1 MQDQGKRLLV
11 AVALALVVMLVW
23 TQFVKKPESPKPKEG
38 SGAQVTVTSKPLVT
52 DGSLCSHSK
61 VETFRYPMLVAQLSS
76 CGGTLVGWLLADPRY
91 VEDATHGELVRTGP
105 SPATPDELGDF
116 ALNFVDAD
124 NREIVPANA
133 QWEGRRL
140 GDRQMEYRLDDG
152 DTHLVKTFTIYPDDY
167 MISMSYSG
175 ASAGKGQLVPTV
187 SVFGWQDPES
197 DTSKNGR
204 VQPRVW
210 QSTTYRRGAKVATAD
225 LDIGGMDGQPRTE
238 KDVQYTGFE
247 HPYLMTV
254 FAPHLAPEDVTKRT
268 RADTTGAMRT
278 DIELKSVTAGS
289 LNPHE
294 VVGYLGP
301 KSFDMLEHADDVAKF
316 DTGFKETLDFGRLP
330 LIGVSLSI
338 IGRPLLWLLGKLY
351 GVVGNWG
358 ISIILLTVIVK
369 LLTLFWTTR
378 SMRSM
383 KAMAAVAPQVQ
394 EIQKKCGDDKQR
406 AQAETMALY
415 KQNNIRPLA
424 GCAPMFLQVPI
435 WSALYIMLSVAG
447 EFYLQPFIPGW
458 IDDLSATDPYY
469 VLPVALFI
477 LYFVQMRLTPQNSA
491 QPGQKMMQYGMP
503 IMFGI
508 FAFYFPAGLT
518 IYMITNTI
526 LSSIHSI
533 YMNRYDK
540 KSLEMI
546 ALLKKNKAAVEARA
560 KAEEETKAKASEK
573 RGKAT
578 LKVVDAD
585 GVEKSGA
592 VAQETAKREEVSSD
606 EGDDD
611 DNDDDST
618 SALAT
623 TGTSGGNQVRRS
635 RRKKRRR

>member
-1 MQDQGKRLLV
+1 
-11 AVALALVVMLVW
+11 
-23 TQFVKKPESPKPKEG
+23 
-38 SGAQVTVTSKPLVT
+38 
-52 DGSLCSHSK
+52 
-61 VETFRYPMLVAQLSS
+61 
-76 CGGTLVGWLLADPRY
+76 
-91 VEDATHGELVRTGP
+91 
-105 SPATPDELGDF
+105 
-116 ALNFVDAD
+116 
-124 NREIVPANA
+124 
-133 QWEGRRL
+133 
-140 GDRQMEYRLDDG
+140 
-152 DTHLVKTFTIYPDDY
+152 
-167 MISMSYSG
+167 
-175 ASAGKGQLVPTV
+175 
-187 SVFGWQDPES
+187 
-197 DTSKNGR
+197 
-204 VQPRVW
+204 
-210 QSTTYRRGAKVATAD
+210 
-225 LDIGGMDGQPRTE
+225 
-238 KDVQYTGFE
+238 
-247 HPYLMTV
+247 
-254 FAPHLAPEDVTKRT
+254 
-268 RADTTGAMRT
+268 
-278 DIELKSVTAGS
+278 
-289 LNPHE
+289 
-294 VVGYLGP
+294 
-301 KSFDMLEHADDVAKF
+301 
-316 DTGFKETLDFGRLP
+316 
-330 LIGVSLSI
+330 
-338 IGRPLLWLLGKLY
+338 
-351 GVVGNWG
+351 
-358 ISIILLTVIVK
+358 
-369 LLTLFWTTR
+369 
-378 SMRSM
+378 
-383 KAMAAVAPQVQ
+383 MAAVAPQVQ

>member
-1 MQDQGKRLLV
+1 V
-11 AVALALVVMLVW
+11 
-23 TQFVKKPESPKPKEG
+23 
-38 SGAQVTVTSKPLVT
+38 
-52 DGSLCSHSK
+52 
-61 VETFRYPMLVAQLSS
+61 
-76 CGGTLVGWLLADPRY
+76 
-91 VEDATHGELVRTGP
+91 
-105 SPATPDELGDF
+105 
-116 ALNFVDAD
+116 
-124 NREIVPANA
+124 I
-133 QWEGRRL
+133 
-140 GDRQMEYRLDDG
+140 
-152 DTHLVKTFTIYPDDY
+152 
-167 MISMSYSG
+167 
-175 ASAGKGQLVPTV
+175 
-187 SVFGWQDPES
+187 
-197 DTSKNGR
+197 
-204 VQPRVW
+204 
-210 QSTTYRRGAKVATAD
+210 
-225 LDIGGMDGQPRTE
+225 
-238 KDVQYTGFE
+238 
-247 HPYLMTV
+247 
-254 FAPHLAPEDVTKRT
+254 
-268 RADTTGAMRT
+268 
-278 DIELKSVTAGS
+278 
-289 LNPHE
+289 
-294 VVGYLGP
+294 GYLGP
-301 KSFDMLEHADDVAKF
+301 KSFDLLEHADDIAKF

-338 IGRPLLWLLGKLY
+338 IGRPLLWLLGKVY
-351 GVVGNWG
+351 GFVGNWG
-358 ISIILLTVIVK
+358 VAIILLTILVK

-469 VLPVALFI
+469 VLPIALFI
-477 LYFVQMRLTPQNSA
+477 LYFVQMRLTPQNAA

-560 KAEEETKAKASEK
+560 KAEEEAGKAKPEK
-573 RGKAT
+573 RTKPT

-585 GVEKSGA
+585 AVEKTSDSTHESERGD
-592 VAQETAKREEVSSD
+592 VATA
-606 EGDDD
+606 DDD
-611 DNDDDST
+611 DDDDST
-618 SALAT
+618 AAPVAAAAAA
-623 TGTSGGNQVRRS
+623 GNQVRRS